1 MVDVKVA
8 QMKEMNALL
17 SPSRN
22 LRLWILLL
30 DTSVMTPSVSWETK
44 KQSGWPLAA
53 PCQGRISQECGHI
66 RSHCYSPASPALPCR
81 CARGEKAEDGREGGG
96 RTRTGGDTQE
106 DRRRCEDL
114 ICFSGIK
121 NTHLIIISLLLP
133 ITAFSTLTTA
143 YVGRLSTPS

>member
-1 MVDVKVA
+1 MKWKAAGDVRC
-8 QMKEMNALL
+8 NF
-17 SPSRN
+17 
-22 LRLWILLL
+22 ITG
-30 DTSVMTPSVSWETK
+30 DVSHDCSELNSLTFPPGETK
-44 KQSGWPLAA
+44 IQSGWQLTA